1 MITEEN
7 QQNTEVQ
14 KIETIR
20 VQKSDALDAL
30 RHHVRHGDRNRLEL
44 RVSPPFKSKMKASLH
59 SYQQGNRYPSEMEV
73 KPLHL
78 KTVGNNGTGVFE
90 SKDIR
95 KLPTRLDAIEAVR
108 NEGIEDPSEE
118 EIGEALDIYKDVWE
132 SDMARAMNDS
142 IVLRNGTE
150 IEIECIDEENTG

>member
-1 MITEEN
+1 M
-7 QQNTEVQ
+7 
-14 KIETIR
+14 
-20 VQKSDALDAL
+20 
-30 RHHVRHGDRNRLEL
+30 
-44 RVSPPFKSKMKASLH
+44 
-59 SYQQGNRYPSEMEV
+59 
-73 KPLHL
+73 HL